1 MTCAFA
7 TVSVDRDSKLLVLNI
22 LSWDLK
28 EPTHLSIRVG
38 VVDCHL
44 LYYKGPAVIGE
55 PVTVFLTRQG
65 KS

>member
-7 TVSVDRDSKLLVLNI
+7 TVSVDRDSKQLVNI

-38 VVDCHL
+38 TVDCHL
-44 LYYKGPAVIGE
+44 LYYKGPAVIWE
-55 PVTVFLTRQG
+55 PVAVFLTRQG
-65 KS
+65 KG